1 MPKGKGWSIAGTYTK
16 QENAMKRA
24 KVLEPKFFEVQVK
37 KGIHSWGG
45 GVGVVP
51 KKQNVYRV
59 WVK

>member
-1 MPKGKGWSIAGTYTK
+1 MPKGKGWSIAGTFVK

-24 KVLEPKFFEVQVK
+24 KYLEPKFMKVQVK
-37 KGIHSWGG
+37 KGIHTYGG
-45 GVGVVP
+45 GVGVFP